1 MRGLTQNRFYKE
13 ILRFKAKGRFCV
25 SHVYLSFWGDKLQ
38 FKVRL
43 PQITRH
49 RTSCDATLFF
59 KEGLLNQ
66 TSFEKGGGAER
77 RRIFL
82 NFLRGVEICSV

>member
-43 PQITRH
+43 PQITRNK
-49 RTSCDATLFF
+49 C
-59 KEGLLNQ
+59 
-66 TSFEKGGGAER
+66 
-77 RRIFL
+77 
-82 NFLRGVEICSV
+82 GVTVW